1 MGGGASKKYAEPEP
15 EKLPASGPILFS
27 VVVDLDGSGNLAS
40 LDYREDHADPA
51 SAATEFVAQHDL
63 SPAQVGPIAAAVARK
78 RDVVEAERAQREEE
92 AREYAARPRAKPP
105 EGKRPRL
112 AGWHEETTT
121 AWQRTD
127 VRGADRAKASVATSG
142 GVGLRGLSSA
152 VAQARLLEAA
162 RYGRERELL
171 TCVVEGNLSRDQLN
185 AGGEDG
191 ATPLHLVARTGHLI
205 CCQALVEYGA
215 NVRALKPPDGLSAL
229 YIVCNHGHLDVVKFL
244 LQQEGADLEASPDH
258 GQSLSPFGAACVAG
272 QLHIVRYLL
281 EEVGDFSV
289 SKWIE
294 AAVYGRLPVQV
305 PPFTPPATHPRLTRG
320 VVHNKAVSHRDWG
333 VGNSHHRSRTTC
345 WTGCRRRGRG
355 ARRLRRA
362 RDSAG
367 WSTATP

>member
-127 VRGADRAKASVATSG
+127 VHGADRAKASVATSG

-215 NVRALKPPDGLSAL
+215 NVRALKPPDGL
-229 YIVCNHGHLDVVKFL
+229 DVVKFL
-244 LQQEGADLEASPDH
+244 LQQGRADLEASPDH

-305 PPFTPPATHPRLTRG
+305 PLHSSCNPPTIDPRCSAQQSRISQGLGCGQLTP
-320 VVHNKAVSHRDWG
+320 
-333 VGNSHHRSRTTC
+333 
-345 WTGCRRRGRG
+345 
-355 ARRLRRA
+355 
-362 RDSAG
+362 
-367 WSTATP
+367 

>member
-1 MGGGASKKYAEPEP
+1 M
-15 EKLPASGPILFS
+15 
-27 VVVDLDGSGNLAS
+27 
-40 LDYREDHADPA
+40 
-51 SAATEFVAQHDL
+51 
-63 SPAQVGPIAAAVARK
+63 
-78 RDVVEAERAQREEE
+78 
-92 AREYAARPRAKPP
+92 
-105 EGKRPRL
+105 
-112 AGWHEETTT
+112 
-121 AWQRTD
+121 
-127 VRGADRAKASVATSG
+127 RGADRAKASVATSG

-305 PPFTPPATHPRLTRG
+305 PLHSSCNPPTI
-320 VVHNKAVSHRDWG
+320 
-333 VGNSHHRSRTTC
+333 
-345 WTGCRRRGRG
+345 
-355 ARRLRRA
+355 
-362 RDSAG
+362 
-367 WSTATP
+367 